1 MAATRR
7 LPTADS
13 QYDDVVDMR
22 RVFLLV
28 FWQFVLLAGGRLF
41 ADIVT
46 LKDGRQIS
54 GLVESGNIQ
63 ELHIKVGDQSQTVD
77 IHEVQAIQFGVSLPP
92 PPPPKAAHLAPEP
105 APAGAAPTLKAG
117 APPRADPKS
126 PTFAPGGTITLCID
140 AEIADDPIVLDA
152 AEVAPAD
159 ANAFLPV
166 AEIKSA
172 GLAGCGKVDGGVE
185 SRAGSQATRTLTGQ
199 GPKNAQQT
207 PSTNSKRGCQ

>member
-1 MAATRR
+1 
-7 LPTADS
+7 
-13 QYDDVVDMR
+13 MR

-63 ELHIKVGDQSQTVD
+63 ELRIKVGDQSQTVD
-77 IHEVQAIQFGVSLPP
+77 IHEVQAIRFGVSLPA

-105 APAGAAPTLKAG
+105 APAAAAATLKAG
-117 APPRADPKS
+117 APPRAAPQS
-126 PTFAPGGTITLCID
+126 PTSAPSGTITSGIG
-140 AEIADDPIVLDA
+140 AELAGDPIPPDG

-185 SRAGSQATRTLTGQ
+185 SRAGSQATRMLTGK
-199 GPKNAQQT
+199 GLKNAQQT
-207 PSTNSKRGCQ
+207 PLTNSKRGCQ